1 MSNVRYTG
9 KTVKIR
15 KPKKQTVVMEE
26 RLNEK
31 LIGLM
36 DELAAYMVK
45 KKEPFRARAYKKA
58 EESLI
63 LFPQNITST
72 NYQSLGL
79 EKLPGIGEVIM
90 KKIGEYIETGTL
102 RILERERNDPQ
113 NILTDVYGIGPIKAK
128 SLVEKGI
135 TSIEELRKHK
145 DDLLNDVQRTGLRY
159 YEDILQRIP
168 RSEIDEFKTILNK
181 TFEAV
186 KTPNSKY
193 EIVGSY
199 RRGAKTSGDIDVII
213 TSPNKELFKAFMD
226 KLLKEKVIVEL
237 LSRGATK
244 SLVIAKL
251 PGGKYARRVDFLYS
265 NPEEYPFAVLYFT
278 GSKIFNTV
286 MRGRALSLGY
296 SLNEHGLYKM
306 ENKKKGEKI
315 DHVFRNEKDIFDFL
329 KMVYKDPEQRIDG
342 RAVVPVKN
350 SPPLETLVEI
360 KELAIQKPKNV
371 TRKKR
376 KTDSAKAKEKEE
388 KVKLKEMK
396 EQEKKKAK
404 EEKEKKKMETRRKK
418 EEARKLK
425 EEEKKLKES
434 RKTKKK
440 KDLIMPKTKKPESC
454 PRVVPMANPQNDPI
468 LEAIKNYKEGGIS
481 ILDRLQEDTLAK
493 MLEISNEVY
502 RNLGPDEEPLLS
514 DNQYDI
520 LEDYLKEKYPKNRA
534 LGKIGA
540 AVERNKVN
548 LPYEMASMDK
558 IKPDTNALTNWKAK
572 YKGPYVLSCK
582 LDGVSGMYYTENGE
596 RKLYTRGNGKVGQ
609 DISHFIPYLNLP
621 NSDGLVVRGEF
632 IMKKAVFES
641 KYKDQ
646 FANARNLIAGTI
658 NRLSINDVI
667 KDIDFVAYEVIVP
680 SLKPS
685 AQMEYL
691 KDNGFICVR
700 NQTHQNIDNEGLS
713 DLLVKWRNDY
723 DYEIDGVIVTNDKI
737 YSRKTGNPQHSF
749 AFKMVLSDQMAETK
763 VLDVHWKASKD
774 GYLKPRIQVEPVY
787 LGGVKI
793 EYATGFNGAFIESNR
808 IGLGTLVKI
817 IRSGDV
823 IPYIKEVVTPSERG
837 KMPDVPYVW
846 NESHVDILLE
856 NKDDDADV
864 LEKNMVGFFKGIG
877 VDGLSEGNVKRIRE
891 AGFDSI
897 PKILKMSKEDF
908 LTIEGFKEKMST
920 KIHDGIK
927 EKVKAASLSS
937 LMAASNMF
945 GRGFSNKKVELILE
959 EYPDILTTN
968 ESLEERKKKLS
979 QVKSM
984 ASKTANH
991 FVDNIP
997 NFLGFLEETGLQ
1009 NKVKQTVVQKK
1020 VNVDHPLHKK
1030 SIVMSGTRSKEL
1042 EKKLKSVGAQMGSSV
1057 SSKTFAVITA
1067 DLESTSSKVS
1077 DAKKLEIPLFTPDTF
1092 EKKYFA

>member
-15 KPKKQTVVMEE
+15 KPTKQAVVMEE

-45 KKEPFRARAYKKA
+45 KGERFRASAYKKA
-58 EESLI
+58 QESLI

-102 RILERERNDPQ
+102 RILEREHNDPQ

-128 SLVEKGI
+128 NLVEKGI
-135 TSIEELRKHK
+135 TSIEELRKRK
-145 DDLLNDVQRTGLRY
+145 DELLNDVQRSGLRY

-168 RSEIDEFKTILNK
+168 RSEIDEFKTILNT

-226 KLLKEKVIVEL
+226 ELLNKKVIVEL

-350 SPPLETLVEI
+350 SPPLERLEEI
-360 KELAIQKPKNV
+360 KEQAIQKPKNV

-396 EQEKKKAK
+396 EREKKKAK

-440 KDLIMPKTKKPESC
+440 KDHIMPKTKKPESC
-454 PRVVPMANPQNDPI
+454 PRVVPMANPQNNPI
-468 LEAIKNYKEGGIS
+468 LESIKNYKEGGIS
-481 ILDRLQEDTLAK
+481 VLDRLQEETLTK

-502 RNLGPDEEPLLS
+502 RNLGPNEEPLLS

-520 LEDYLKEKYPKNRA
+520 LEDYLKDKYPKNRA

-540 AVERNKVN
+540 TVERNKVK

-621 NSDGLVVRGEF
+621 NSDGMVIRGEF

-700 NQTHQNIDNEGLS
+700 NQTHQNIDNEELS
-713 DLLVKWRNDY
+713 NLLVKWRNDY

-737 YSRKTGNPQHSF
+737 YSRKSGNPQHSF

-774 GYLKPRIQVEPVY
+774 GYLKPRIQIEPVH

-897 PKILKMSKEDF
+897 PKILRMSKEDF
-908 LTIEGFKEKMST
+908 LTIEGFKEKMAT
-920 KIHDGIK
+920 KIHDGIQ
-927 EKVKAASLSS
+927 EKVKAASLAT

-991 FVDNIP
+991 FVVNIP

-1030 SIVMSGTRSKEL
+1030 SIVMSGTRDKGL
-1042 EKKLKSVGAQMGSSV
+1042 EEKLESVGAQLSTLV
-1057 SSKTFAVITA
+1057 RANTFAVITA
-1067 DLESTSSKVS
+1067 DLESNSSKVKEARKR
-1077 DAKKLEIPLFTPDTF
+1077 DIPLFTPGDFT
-1092 EKKYFA
+1092 KKYFA

>member
-1 MSNVRYTG
+1 MSSVKYTG

-15 KPKKQTVVMEE
+15 KPVKNEE
-26 RLNEK
+26 RMNEK
-31 LIGLM
+31 LIDLM
-36 DELAAYMVK
+36 GELYSYMVK
-45 KKEPFRARAYKKA
+45 SGEPFRARAYKKA

-63 LFPQNITST
+63 LFTQDITLS
-72 NYQSLGL
+72 NYKNLGL

-102 RILERERNDPQ
+102 RILERERNDPK
-113 NILTDVYGIGPIKAK
+113 NILTNVYGIGPKKAK
-128 SLVEKGI
+128 ELIEKGV
-135 TSIEELRKHK
+135 TSIDDLRKKK
-145 DDLLNDVQRTGLRY
+145 DTLLNDVQRTGLRY
-159 YEDILQRIP
+159 YEDILERIP
-168 RSEIDEFKTILNK
+168 RSEIDEFKKIMEK
-181 TFEAV
+181 TFDEV
-186 KTPNSKY
+186 KTQDSYY

-213 TSPNKELFKAFMD
+213 SSPNKELFKNFMD
-226 KLLKEKVIVEL
+226 VLLGKKIIVEL
-237 LSRGATK
+237 LSRGQTK
-244 SLVIAKL
+244 SLVIAKM
-251 PGGKYARRVDFLYS
+251 PGAKYARRVDFLYS
-265 NPEEYPFAVLYFT
+265 DPNEYPFAVLYFT
-278 GSKIFNTV
+278 GSKNFNTV

-306 ENKKKGEKI
+306 VNKKKGDKV
-315 DHVFRNEKDIFDFL
+315 DHVFRNEKDIFEFL
-329 KMVYKDPEQRIDG
+329 KMEYKEPQDRIDG
-342 RAVVPVKN
+342 RSVVPLRN
-350 SPPLETLVEI
+350 SPPLERLEPVEEI
-360 KELAIQKPKNV
+360 KEPAIQKPKNV

-376 KTDSAKAKEKEE
+376 KTDSAKAKEEEE
-388 KVKLKEMK
+388 KAKLKEIK
-396 EQEKKKAK
+396 EEGKKKAK

-440 KDLIMPKTKKPESC
+440 KDPIMPKTKKNESC
-454 PRVVPMANPQNDPI
+454 PRNVPISNHSSDPI
-468 LEAIKNYKEGGIS
+468 VEAIKNYKEGGIS
-481 ILDRLQEDTLAK
+481 ILERLQEETLGK
-493 MLEISNEVY
+493 MLEKSNEVY

-520 LEDYLKEKYPKNRA
+520 LEDYLKDKYPKNRA
-534 LGKIGA
+534 IGKIGA
-540 AVERNKVN
+540 AVERNKVK

-572 YKGPYVLSCK
+572 YKGSYVLSCK

-621 NSDGLVVRGEF
+621 DSDGLVIRGEF

-667 KDIDFVAYEVIVP
+667 KDIDFVAYEVIMP

-685 AQMEYL
+685 AQMKYL
-691 KDNGFICVR
+691 EENEFICVR
-700 NQTHQNIDNEGLS
+700 NQIHKNINNEELS

-737 YSRKTGNPQHSF
+737 YARKTGNPQYSF

-774 GYLKPRIQVEPVY
+774 GYLKPRIQIEPIH

-864 LEKNMVGFFKGIG
+864 LEKNMVGFFKGVG

-908 LTIEGFKEKMST
+908 LTIEGFKEKMAS
-920 KIHDGIK
+920 KIYDGIQ
-927 EKVKAASLSS
+927 EKVKAASLAT

-968 ESLEERKKKLS
+968 ESLEQRKKKLS

-1009 NKVKQTVVQKK
+1009 NKVKQNVVQKE

-1042 EKKLKSVGAQMGSSV
+1042 EKKLNSVGAQMGSSV

-1077 DAKKLEIPLFTPDTF
+1077 DAKKLQIPLFTPETF